1 MRSTLDGLGSGV
13 SLVRY
18 EAVQLPFLAQARV
31 QIILR
36 PKSRTAAETE
46 DPGEAHKSVSRSG
59 DSKHPSARSALARRM
74 CIGAIWQHLYCIRL
88 SEGAYKSSAQ
98 KAPSAATCNSA
109 LERYRNSQTGSRK
122 HAVI

>member
-46 DPGEAHKSVSRSG
+46 DPGEAHTIRV
-59 DSKHPSARSALARRM
+59 AERRQQTSERPIR
-74 CIGAIWQHLYCIRL
+74 IGATHVHRRNL
-88 SEGAYKSSAQ
+88 
-98 KAPSAATCNSA
+98 AACLLRSP
-109 LERYRNSQTGSRK
+109 Q
-122 HAVI
+122 